1 MNLHTLLSSFVG
13 DLSPPLKKYMEP
25 EIPVNM
31 NNSLGLVGAA
41 SGRRSTV
48 LANMIAEPEFD
59 DPMAMD

>member
-1 MNLHTLLSSFVG
+1 
-13 DLSPPLKKYMEP
+13 MEP

-31 NNSLGLVGAA
+31 NNSLGLIGAA